1 MQDAYDMVKVL
12 EPTTPQEYIAKAVT
26 CASLGQE
33 MENKELLKQAQNY
46 FQLVGASASECDTI
60 PGRQC
65 MASCFF
71 LLKQFDDALIYLK
84 VRPHSPFR

>member
-1 MQDAYDMVKVL
+1 MPAS
-12 EPTTPQEYIAKAVT
+12 PQGVVH
-26 CASLGQE
+26 ASLGQA
-33 MENKELLKQAQNY
+33 KDSQDHLKQAQQY

-71 LLKQFDDALIYLK
+71 LLKQFDDVMVFLSVSGAG
-84 VRPHSPFR
+84 F